1 MVDSEVTV
9 FCPYMLCCLQFNQ
22 LVFNL
27 MSIIYLPERENRF
40 VNSIREFEIQNGDD
54 SENVT

>member
-9 FCPYMLCCLQFNQ
+9 FCPYMLPPFNQ

>member
-9 FCPYMLCCLQFNQ
+9 FCPICCLQFNQ